1 MKILFVHQNFPGQ
14 YKHLAAHFARNP
26 KHQVVSIG
34 ERKDERM
41 VSIKGM
47 RHLWYEKPKGAAAT
61 THLYLQA
68 LESAVRR
75 GQSVVRACLELRKG
89 GYVPDVICAHPGWG
103 ESLYLKEVFPEA
115 KLLNYYEFYYG
126 ARGSDLGF
134 DPEFPTSFDDRFKV
148 PTRNATHLLS
158 LAAADWGVSPT
169 HWQREQFPPVWRATI
184 SVVHDG
190 IETRLVRPDP
200 RAVLKLEKQRLELS
214 RKDEVI
220 TYVARNLEPY
230 RGFHTFMRALPEIL
244 RRRPRATV
252 LVIGGDEVSYGRK
265 PSKKG
270 TDGKERTWREVMMAE
285 VGSGLDLSRVHFTG
299 KLPYPQFLQLLQ
311 VSSVH
316 VYLTVPFVLSW
327 SLLEAMSSGCLIV
340 ASNTPPVREVMDDG
354 VNGLLVDFLA
364 PAQIAAR
371 VEEALVNP
379 DQLQP
384 LRERARR
391 TVIERYD
398 LQSVCLPQQLALIEW
413 LSARKAS

>member
-34 ERKDERM
+34 ERKDERA

-47 RHLWYEKPKGAAAT
+47 RHLWYDKPKGANPT
-61 THLYLQA
+61 THVYLQGV
-68 LESAVRR
+68 ESAVRR
-75 GQSVVRACLELRKG
+75 GQAVVRTCLELRKG
-89 GYVPDVICAHPGWG
+89 GFVPEVICAHPGWG
-103 ESLYLKEVFPEA
+103 EALYLKEVFPEA
-115 KLLNYYEFYYG
+115 KLLNFYEFYYG

-158 LAAADWGVSPT
+158 LATGDWGVSPT
-169 HWQREQFPPVWRATI
+169 HWQREQFPPVWRAMI

-220 TYVARNLEPY
+220 TYVSRNLEPY

-244 RRRPRATV
+244 KRRPRATV
-252 LVIGGDEVSYGRK
+252 LIIGGDEVSYGRK
-265 PSKKG
+265 PTKG
-270 TDGKERTWREVMMAE
+270 KTWREVMMAE
-285 VGSGLDLSRVHFTG
+285 VGGAIDPARVHFTG
-299 KLPYPQFLQLLQ
+299 KVPYVQFLQLLQ
-311 VSSVH
+311 ISSVH

-327 SLLEAMSSGCLIV
+327 SLLEAMAAGCLIV
-340 ASNTPPVREVMDDG
+340 ASGTPPVREVMDDG
-354 VNGLLVDFLA
+354 VNGLLVDFLS
-364 PAQIAAR
+364 PAQVAGR
-371 VEEALVNP
+371 VEEALVNQ
-379 DQLQP
+379 DRLQP
-384 LRERARR
+384 LRERARQ
-391 TVIERYD
+391 TVVERYD
-398 LQSVCLPQQLALIEW
+398 LLSVCLPQQLALIEW
-413 LSARKAS
+413 LAGRKAS